1 MHKFNKDTQPKIYEN
16 IYQLPSK
23 KIISIIFA
31 SAVALLMLASPLAHA
46 ASKYQAQINN
56 LKQENASTNSE
67 KADLQMAAGDLAG
80 KIASLQAEIS
90 TLEGQIQENQAKDQK
105 LQDDIAAAEIELAAQ
120 KHTLGI
126 NIKQMYVDDQMTTIE
141 MVASSKNMGDYLDK
155 ETYRT
160 SVQNQISDTMA
171 KINALKKQLDD
182 QRAEVQ
188 RLLADQQTMQ
198 SNLSAQKAEQDR
210 LLSLNQQQQDQL
222 NAEMAAN
229 NSKIAELKR
238 LQALENARYNVGTAT
253 RGGTGS
259 YPWANVPFPN
269 ELPDPWGMYKRQ
281 CVSYTAWKVANTGRH
296 MPYWGGHGN
305 AKQWDDN
312 ARADG
317 IPVDYNPQVGDVAIS
332 NSGTYGHAMYVEA
345 VHGDGTITVSQ
356 YNAGWDGDYSVARR
370 AVTGLSFIHF

>member
-281 CVSYTAWKVANTGRH
+281 CVSYTAWKVANT
-296 MPYWGGHGN
+296 
-305 AKQWDDN
+305 
-312 ARADG
+312 
-317 IPVDYNPQVGDVAIS
+317 
-332 NSGTYGHAMYVEA
+332 
-345 VHGDGTITVSQ
+345 
-356 YNAGWDGDYSVARR
+356 
-370 AVTGLSFIHF
+370 